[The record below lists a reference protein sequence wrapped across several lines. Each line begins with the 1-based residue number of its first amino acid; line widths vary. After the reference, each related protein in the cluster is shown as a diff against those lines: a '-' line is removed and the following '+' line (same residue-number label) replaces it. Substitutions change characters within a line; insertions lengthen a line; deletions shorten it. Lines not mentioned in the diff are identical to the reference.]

1 MSRLAMGQIIG
12 ICWLVSTNN
21 GPSDHPESITQ
32 RNGSGRSGIML
43 PVAHL
48 LALAPLD
55 VWIRMLIRQRVH
67 PKYWIRLLGIGFTSL
82 VGTIWS
88 LPERVGFWIGWSLFK
103 KNPEQ
108 FEHPAGVLVIV
119 GYFRSGT
126 THAHNLISCGSEIIT
141 PRWYQALLG
150 QGLWMSWAVTRLLL
164 VPFLGSSRPQ
174 DGVGF
179 GPMWPAEDDF
189 ALASW
194 GRCSTLPGRLIF
206 PRSREE
212 WDRWNDLNEISEAER
227 TRWRRTIAGFAWKV
241 TRRDPSKML
250 VLKTPSHGAHIAEL
264 KAVFGEHVRF
274 LHVSRDPT
282 SVIESNIRMHDAL
295 SAHLLEDPIETTI
308 LRSQIVDEYLQI
320 ERMTIEQSQSLG
332 EGEMVFV
339 SHENLLADPIGQLE
353 SAFETLGLEF
363 SGSHKDAIIEYLNEL
378 GPYKRPTPA
387 SINLGSPSEHESK
400 QIVQLLELRPAI
412 EQVQGM
418 VIQRRD
424 PKRARL
430 VTGVL
435 CLIIAAVLWA
445 SFWIGVIWVIKLID
459 PEIKP
464 RLDQLVW
471 IGGSVIGVAAIKAS
485 GRGSRRLGIV
495 AALLTLVV
503 FVGLSFPITV
513 LNWNF
518 ASDGTQ
524 EQFLYHNTK
533 GALHGLLAPS
543 SLIFAALGMIT
554 AFRHA
559 GTTGPRP
566 PGINH

>member
-1 MSRLAMGQIIG
+1 
-12 ICWLVSTNN
+12 
-21 GPSDHPESITQ
+21 
-32 RNGSGRSGIML
+32 ML

-55 VWIRMLIRQRVH
+55 VWIRMLIGQRVH

-88 LPERVGFWIGWSLFK
+88 FPERVGFWIGWSLFK

-119 GYFRSGT
+119 GYYRSGT
-126 THAHNLISCGSEIIT
+126 THAHNLISCGSEFIT

-150 QGLWMSWAVTRLLL
+150 QGFWMSWVVTRLLL
-164 VPFLGSSRPQ
+164 VPFLGTSRPQ

-189 ALASW
+189 ALAGW

-206 PRSREE
+206 PRSCEE
-212 WDRWNDLNEISEAER
+212 WDRWNDLNECSEAER
-227 TRWRRTIAGFAWKV
+227 TRWRRTLAGFAWKV
-241 TRRDPSKML
+241 TRRDRSKML

-264 KAVFGEHVRF
+264 KAIFGEHVRF
-274 LHVSRDPT
+274 LHVSRDPIK
-282 SVIESNIRMHDAL
+282 VIESNIRMHDAL
-295 SAHLLEDPIETTI
+295 SAHLLDDPIETTI
-308 LRSQIVDEYLQI
+308 LRSQIVEEYLQI

-339 SHENLLADPIGQLE
+339 SHENLLVDPIGQLD
-353 SAFETLGLEF
+353 SAFETLGLEL
-363 SGSHKDAIIEYLNEL
+363 SGSHKDAILEYLNEL
-378 GPYKRPTPA
+378 GPYERPAPA
-387 SINLGSPSEHESK
+387 SINLGFPSVDEANR
-400 QIVQLLELRPAI
+400 IDQLLELRPAI
-412 EQVQGM
+412 EQVQRAT
-418 VIQRRD
+418 IQRKDR
-424 PKRARL
+424 KKASL
-430 VTGVL
+430 LAGVL
-435 CLIIAAVLWA
+435 CAIVAAVVWA
-445 SFWIGVIWVIKLID
+445 FVWIGAIWVIKQID

-471 IGGSVIGVAAIKAS
+471 IGGSVIGVVAIKVS
-485 GRGSRRLGIV
+485 GRGSRRLGFV
-495 AALLTLVV
+495 AALLTLIV

-518 ASDGTQ
+518 ASDGTR
-524 EQFLYHNTK
+524 EQFLHHNTK

-543 SLIFAALGMIT
+543 SLIFAVLGMIT

>member
-1 MSRLAMGQIIG
+1 MGLLAG

-21 GPSDHPESITQ
+21 GPSDQPVSTPQ
-32 RNGSGRSGIML
+32 RSGRGRAGIKL

-55 VWIRMLIRQRVH
+55 VWIRMLSTQGVH

-88 LPERVGFWIGWSLFK
+88 LPERVGFWIGWSFFK

-119 GYFRSGT
+119 GYYRSGT
-126 THAHNLISCGSEIIT
+126 THTHNLISCGSEVIT

-150 QGLWMSWAVTRLLL
+150 QGFWMSWIVTRLLL

-189 ALASW
+189 ALAGW
-194 GRCSTLPGRLIF
+194 GQCSTLPGRLIF
-206 PRSREE
+206 PRSRDR
-212 WDRWNDLNEISEAER
+212 WDRWNDLNDCSDAER
-227 TRWRRTIAGFAWKV
+227 SRWRRTIAGFAWKV

-250 VLKTPSHGAHIAEL
+250 VLKTPSHGAHIDEL
-264 KAVFGEHVRF
+264 EAVFGEHVRF
-274 LHVSRDPT
+274 LHVSRDPMK
-282 SVIESNIRMHDAL
+282 VIESNIRMHDAL
-295 SAHLLEDPIETTI
+295 SEHLLEDPMDPTT
-308 LRSQIVDEYLQI
+308 LRSQIVEEYLRI
-320 ERMTIEQSQSLG
+320 ERMTIEQSQSLD
-332 EGEMVFV
+332 EGRIAFL
-339 SHENLLADPIGQLE
+339 SHENVLADPLGQLGG
-353 SAFETLGLEF
+353 AFEMLGLEMTA
-363 SGSHKDAIIEYLNEL
+363 SHKDAIIAYLNEL
-378 GPYKRPTPA
+378 GPYDRPA
-387 SINLGSPSEHESK
+387 HAAIDLGNPSADEND
-400 QIVQLLELRPAI
+400 QIARLLELRPAI
-412 EQVQGM
+412 DPVQR
-418 VIQRRD
+418 VDLRHSD
-424 PKRARL
+424 PRKAR
-430 VTGVL
+430 VL
-435 CLIIAAVLWA
+435 AGALSSIIAAVVWGVI
-445 SFWIGVIWVIKLID
+445 WIGTIWVIKQID

-471 IGGSVIGVAAIKAS
+471 IGGSVIGVASLRAS
-485 GRGSRRLGIV
+485 GRGTTRLGFV
-495 AALLTLVV
+495 AALLTLIV

-518 ASDGTQ
+518 ASDGTR

-543 SLIFAALGMIT
+543 SLIFAVLGMIT

-566 PGINH
+566 PGIQH